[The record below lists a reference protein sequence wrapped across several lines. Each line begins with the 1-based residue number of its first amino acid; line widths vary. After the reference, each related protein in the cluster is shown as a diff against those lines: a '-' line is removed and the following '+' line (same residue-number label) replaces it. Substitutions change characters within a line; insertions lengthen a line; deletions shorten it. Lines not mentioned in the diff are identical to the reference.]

1 MPAPTS
7 HAHVQ
12 DSRHARLGL
21 PRENVH
27 LPDGLAEDSE
37 AACRAYSEA
46 IRALGGLDLQL
57 LGISPRGQT
66 LRPPHESYGDRPF
79 GFLSH
84 QPEEPVHSARWIA
97 GQNGFAAKPPQREAT
112 P

>member
-1 MPAPTS
+1 MLAPTS

-37 AACRAYSEA
+37 A

-57 LGISPRGQT
+57 LGIT
-66 LRPPHESYGDRPF
+66 LRGLTKRQLRSPAMCRASWLLRLDDADTCASPWHRRR
-79 GFLSH
+79 L
-84 QPEEPVHSARWIA
+84 PEKWAALPARVGG
-97 GQNGFAAKPPQREAT
+97 GQCLCL
-112 P
+112 

>member
-1 MPAPTS
+1 MSTLVDSSCGVNCGYRILLAAHPPPARPPMPAPTS

-46 IRALGGLDLQL
+46 IRALDGLNLQL

-66 LRPPHESYGDRPF
+66 LR
-79 GFLSH
+79 
-84 QPEEPVHSARWIA
+84 Q
-97 GQNGFAAKPPQREAT
+97 T
-112 P
+112 

>member
-1 MPAPTS
+1 MTKCTMPSASFPRCRGRQIIARFDGGDVTS
-7 HAHVQ
+7 DGGILLLRQ
-12 DSRHARLGL
+12 LDREMGL
-21 PRENVH
+21 
-27 LPDGLAEDSE
+27 
-37 AACRAYSEA
+37 
-46 IRALGGLDLQL
+46 
-57 LGISPRGQT
+57 T

>member
-1 MPAPTS
+1 MLAPTS

-37 AACRAYSEA
+37 A

-57 LGISPRGQT
+57 LGIT
-66 LRPPHESYGDRPF
+66 LRGLTKRRDKPRHFRPRKD
-79 GFLSH
+79 
-84 QPEEPVHSARWIA
+84 SADA
-97 GQNGFAAKPPQREAT
+97 EGVL
-112 P
+112 